1 MVHAQ
6 EGYHSSLRIFFL
18 ILRITEGVLLLL
30 LHDLLVLEFLE
41 GSLSVSELDSHG
53 HLSVGLGESDVVVE
67 LGSEVV
73 VEGLEVVR
81 VAVVNIGDGDA
92 GGLLES
98 DELSEDALAL
108 DDAEWDI
115 LGSAEGREPADE
127 LDGVDVGG
135 NDNELGLVVLNKG
148 GNLVEAEFEHVWLL
162 SLVVLS
168 VNLVLGSLGESGLL
182 LSLLLNRVVLEESV
196 QVLS

>member
-1 MVHAQ
+1 M
-6 EGYHSSLRIFFL
+6 
-18 ILRITEGVLLLL
+18 
-30 LHDLLVLEFLE
+30 
-41 GSLSVSELDSHG
+41 SELDSHG
-53 HLSVGLGESDVVVE
+53 HLSVGLSESDVVVE

-73 VEGLEVVR
+73 YESLEVVR
-81 VAVVNIGDGDA
+81 VAVVDIGDGDA